1 MKISTKAL
9 ISLLGLGLAVLAH
22 TNCLDKV
29 GLHKTEEGLN
39 RALVTYG
46 VSRGLNG
53 VISVVQGTEVA
64 IEPVGIGMTFTPGQI
79 LDPINDLIERFSTIV
94 LISGTAFG
102 IQRVFLEITSTTG
115 FSVFVS
121 FVTILALVLMW
132 FGRAKFSRWQN
143 PAYKIAIIC
152 IIVRF
157 SVPVMAI
164 AGEKFY
170 QVFLAPQFE
179 TSSQQLLVTT
189 EQLENIQQQAEPSSG
204 PTNGESQKSLLES
217 ARELYRSATN
227 SLNVR
232 QHLDD
237 FKAVAENI
245 SEHAIRLVVVFIFQT
260 IILPLASIW
269 LILKTLKWVALKKPS
284 PRDQPLLGSNQ
295 SKLL

>member
-1 MKISTKAL
+1 MKVSTKVV

-22 TNCLDKV
+22 TNWLDKV
-29 GLHKTEEGLN
+29 GLRQTEEGLN

-46 VSRGLNG
+46 LSRGLNG

-79 LDPINDLIERFSTIV
+79 LDPVNDLIERFSTIV

-121 FVTILALVLMW
+121 FVTVLALVMMW
-132 FGRAKFSRWQN
+132 FGQAKSARWKN
-143 PAYKIAIIC
+143 PVYKIAIIF

-164 AGEKFY
+164 GGEKFY

-179 TSSQQLLVTT
+179 ASSQQLLETT
-189 EQLENIQQQAEPSSG
+189 EQLNQIQQQAESSSVS
-204 PTNGESQKSLLES
+204 TNSTSEKSLLDS

-227 SLNVR
+227 SLDVR

-245 SEHAIRLVVVFIFQT
+245 SEHAIRLIVVFIFQT

-269 LILKTLKWVALKKPS
+269 LILKTLKWVAVKKPMRL
-284 PRDQPLLGSNQ
+284 P
-295 SKLL
+295 

>member
-1 MKISTKAL
+1 MKVFTKVL

-22 TNCLDKV
+22 TNYLDKV
-29 GLHKTEEGLN
+29 GLLQTEDGLN

-79 LDPINDLIERFSTIV
+79 LDPVNDLIERFSTIV

-115 FSVFVS
+115 FSIFVS
-121 FVTILALVLMW
+121 FVTMLALGIMW
-132 FGRAKFSRWQN
+132 FGRAESARWRN
-143 PAYKIAIIC
+143 PAYKIAIIF

-164 AGEKFY
+164 GGEKFY

-179 TSSQQLLVTT
+179 ASSQQLLETT
-189 EQLENIQQQAEPSSG
+189 ERLNQIQQQAESNSMLP
-204 PTNGESQKSLLES
+204 NGENEKSLLDS
-217 ARELYRSATN
+217 ARDLYRTATN
-227 SLNVR
+227 SLDIR

-237 FKAVAENI
+237 FKVAAENI
-245 SEHAIRLVVVFIFQT
+245 SEHAIRLIVVFMFQT

-269 LILKTLKWVALKKPS
+269 LILKALKWVAVKKPS
-284 PRDQPLLGSNQ
+284 YTDLPLLAS
-295 SKLL
+295 

>member
-1 MKISTKAL
+1 MKISNKVL
-9 ISLLGLGLAVLAH
+9 ISVLGLGLAVLAH
-22 TNCLDKV
+22 TNWLDKV
-29 GLHKTEEGLN
+29 GLRQTEDGLN

-79 LDPINDLIERFSTIV
+79 LDPVNDLIERFSTVV

-102 IQRVFLEITSTTG
+102 IQRVFLEITSSTG

-121 FVTILALVLMW
+121 LVTVLALLTLW
-132 FGRAKFSRWQN
+132 FGRGNFASWRS
-143 PAYKIAIIC
+143 PIYKVAIIFL
-152 IIVRF
+152 IVRF
-157 SVPVMAI
+157 SVPAMAI

-179 TSSQQLLVTT
+179 TSSQQLLDTT
-189 EQLENIQQQAEPSSG
+189 EQLNKIQQEAESSTV
-204 PTNGESQKSLLES
+204 PIVGERPKSLLDS

-227 SLNVR
+227 SLDVR
-232 QHLDD
+232 QHLED
-237 FKAVAENI
+237 FKTAAENI
-245 SEHAIRLVVVFIFQT
+245 SEHAIRLIVVFIFQT

-269 LILKTLKWVALKKPS
+269 LILKTVKWVAMKKPWRLS
-284 PRDQPLLGSNQ
+284 EN
-295 SKLL
+295 